1 MRQLGFFDEES
12 LDGFEYDDYELAEP
26 FFEYEAKRVSCS
38 FTGHRNLSK
47 SDKMRIFPSLK
58 STILYL
64 VSLGVTEFH
73 TGGALGFD
81 TVASLAVLDLMRD
94 NSSIKLILEL
104 PYQSQADSWNEA
116 DKATYE
122 SIKKQATE
130 VNYHSEN
137 PKSKEAATKAL
148 LKRNRILVDKSHYL
162 VCYKKHEGGGT
173 AYTVK
178 YANLHDL
185 NILEIE

>member
-1 MRQLGFFDEES
+1 MKQLGIFDEAINDLEF
-12 LDGFEYDDYELAEP
+12 DEYELSEP
-26 FFEYEAKRVSCS
+26 FFEYDNKRVSCS
-38 FTGHRNLSK
+38 FTGHRNLLK

-64 VSLGVTEFH
+64 VSQGVKEFH

-81 TVASLAVLDLMRD
+81 TIAALAVLDIMRQ
-94 NSSIKLILEL
+94 NKEIKLILEL
-104 PYQSQADSWNEA
+104 PYQSQSDGWNDA
-116 DKATYE
+116 DKSTYE
-122 SIKKQATE
+122 SIKRQASE
-130 VNYHSEN
+130 INIHSEA
-137 PKSKEAATKAL
+137 PKSKETATKAL

-173 AYTVK
+173 AYTVR
-178 YANLHDL
+178 YANLHDV